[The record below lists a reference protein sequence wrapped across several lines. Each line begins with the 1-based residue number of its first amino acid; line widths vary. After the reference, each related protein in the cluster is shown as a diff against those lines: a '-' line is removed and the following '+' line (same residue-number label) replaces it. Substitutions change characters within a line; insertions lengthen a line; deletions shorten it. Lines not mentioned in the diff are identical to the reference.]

1 MKRFLSVVQGVA
13 WRSIHN
19 TIVNP
24 AILVPSIVFP
34 LFFLIA
40 FAGGLSRI
48 GDVPN
53 FHYPPGYTSF
63 QFVFVFLQS
72 AAFGGVFTGFAVARD
87 FDSGFAR
94 RLLLSAPR
102 RGGIIV
108 GYTVGAL
115 RRWVLTGT
123 VVTIAALIA
132 GMNVDG
138 SGVQLIGL
146 LALGVALNLVA
157 ALWACG
163 LAMFLRTEQAGALI
177 QMPVF
182 VTPVPGARVRPPVL
196 AHRLDTHHRQPQSG
210 DPGTGGRPRPAR
222 GIAGQGGDRVCR
234 ASRSRARPG
243 RLRPTRA
250 HGRRT
255 GRLTHASWSRVGI
268 ARVPRG
274 AVALPPSVLL
284 GGGFCLGCG
293 RSSNCV

>member
-1 MKRFLSVVQGVA
+1 MRRFLSVTRAVA

-19 TIVNP
+19 TVVNP
-24 AILVPSIVFP
+24 AILVPSIIFP

-48 GDVPN
+48 SDVPN
-53 FHYPPGYTSF
+53 FNYPPGYTSF

-94 RLLLSAPR
+94 RLMLSAPKR
-102 RGGIIV
+102 SGIIA
-108 GYTVGAL
+108 GYVIGAL
-115 RRWVLTGT
+115 LRWAITGT

-138 SGVQLIGL
+138 NGVQLVGL
-146 LALGVALNLVA
+146 LGLGVLMNLVA

-182 VTPVPGARVRPPVL
+182 VLLFLAPVYVPVTLLNGWIHDVAKYNPVTVVLEAGRGLL
-196 AHRLDTHHRQPQSG
+196 A
-210 DPGTGGRPRPAR
+210 
-222 GIAGQGGDRVCR
+222 
-234 ASRSRARPG
+234 ASPVK
-243 RLRPTRA
+243 
-250 HGRRT
+250 
-255 GRLTHASWSRVGI
+255 VGI
-268 ARVPRG
+268 AFGLLLLAAAVLSVFARRG
-274 AVALPPSVLL
+274 LASAERA
-284 GGGFCLGCG
+284 G
-293 RSSNCV
+293 